1 MERKKNIISFAV
13 NYSCKIAKA
22 SHQPIRWLDW
32 PRFWNQF
39 VEIIDKT
46 EMPSVTKFAYLKS
59 YLREVQ
65 LVNTRRFG
73 KNGLFLESWDFTKL
87 SEALLMWGRR
97 SPLYHESPRK
107 VDHKRGDKCYGTQA
121 KNACV
126 YCEVSSHKSLNCP
139 NVVGPEE
146 RRKVLRNKRLC
157 FNCTDSHFTS
167 NFKSKVSCEF
177 CHLKHHSS
185 IHSPAAKKSG
195 RSEKL
200 KVKLAIKNA
209 EIAYY
214 NKQVTENKNHSA
226 SIWKTIRQALPRK
239 AGHFVHYTKDTDV
252 LAEEFNKFF
261 ISVGETA
268 AHSAANLASAHGLAT
283 KEVTPRVFDTSED
296 LFMFQPVSSSEV
308 QKVDNADTFK

>member
-1 MERKKNIISFAV
+1 MGPKKPVIPRITTEGGSQERRQMLW
-13 NYSCKIAKA
+13 
-22 SHQPIRWLDW
+22 H
-32 PRFWNQF
+32 
-39 VEIIDKT
+39 
-46 EMPSVTKFAYLKS
+46 
-59 YLREVQ
+59 
-65 LVNTRRFG
+65 
-73 KNGLFLESWDFTKL
+73 
-87 SEALLMWGRR
+87 
-97 SPLYHESPRK
+97 
-107 VDHKRGDKCYGTQA
+107 
-121 KNACV
+121 
-126 YCEVSSHKSLNCP
+126 SSHKSLNCP

-226 SIWKTIRQALPRK
+226 SISENYSTGATAESGTFCPLHQGHGC
-239 AGHFVHYTKDTDV
+239 AGGR
-252 LAEEFNKFF
+252 
-261 ISVGETA
+261 I
-268 AHSAANLASAHGLAT
+268 
-283 KEVTPRVFDTSED
+283 
-296 LFMFQPVSSSEV
+296 
-308 QKVDNADTFK
+308 